1 MTSCSRV
8 SSWDPVKWGII
19 WYQFEMN
26 SVHFVT
32 GIFWWM
38 LFFALIPKEKKF
50 YKFTVDK
57 INSSQTWSTCFH
69 NILYHNHNRLDQTKL
84 WMLHRDYCDPRR
96 SLFLQKF
103 LFYQGNKKLQVEEM
117 HSSLWLSHIYMQITP
132 IINVHFLSK
141 FTIMTSNDDGKHMLD
156 YILIQL
162 LMDCSNSIM

>member
-1 MTSCSRV
+1 M
-8 SSWDPVKWGII
+8 I
-19 WYQFEMN
+19 
-26 SVHFVT
+26 
-32 GIFWWM
+32 
-38 LFFALIPKEKKF
+38 
-50 YKFTVDK
+50 
-57 INSSQTWSTCFH
+57 
-69 NILYHNHNRLDQTKL
+69 ILYHNHTRLDQTKL

-96 SLFLQKF
+96 SLFLQKV

-162 LMDCSNSIM
+162 YNSTYSCKQMQQLSRLNRIFFIQKDHPNRNISTATPSA